1 MKKAQ
6 PKTLHNDYDTT
17 INIIG
22 GLKDCSIIS
31 KAIVAYFSEVDS
43 VQDLITGRNEFV
55 LRTERS
61 KIRITRAIN
70 NSFLYF
76 INDDHKDLT
85 RNIFTGNV
93 PDEAKQLILFWQF
106 ALTNRLF
113 FDISANM
120 FMKIYFSGRTTL
132 PKDEIIAYLKEF
144 LQKKQSSSLKWSK
157 STINTLATKYLNL
170 MTKLNFLTGSRIKS
184 FRHIKPS
191 TESLILFLYFSKL
204 HDHQECGNN
213 ILKNAFLPLSFV
225 SPEDIK
231 ERLKKL
237 SLKGFFNMSFDGVAL
252 NIELTHSYEGICDA
266 LYNRA

>member
-1 MKKAQ
+1 MEETKNNTINSK
-6 PKTLHNDYDTT
+6 YDTT

-22 GLKDCSIIS
+22 GLKDCSVIY
-31 KAIVAYFSEVDS
+31 KAIAAYFSEDDS

-61 KIRITRAIN
+61 KVRITRAIN
-70 NSFLYF
+70 NSFLFF
-76 INDDHKDLT
+76 INDAHKDLT
-85 RNIFTGNV
+85 RSIFTGNV

-106 ALTNRLF
+106 ALTNQLF
-113 FDISANM
+113 FDISANV

-132 PKDEIIAYLKEF
+132 PKDEIIAYLKES
-144 LQKKQSSSLKWSK
+144 LQKKQSRTLKWSE
-157 STINTLATKYLNL
+157 STIRTLSTKYLNL

-191 TESLILFLYFSKL
+191 TELLILFLYFAKL
-204 HDHQECGNN
+204 HDHQGGGNN
-213 ILKNAFLPLSFV
+213 ILKNEFLPLSFV

-237 SLKGFFNMSFDGVAL
+237 SLKGFFNMSFNGVAL
-252 NIELTHSYEGICDA
+252 NVELTHSYEGICHA